1 MIRVTDYKLQKS
13 GPIPRIVVREQ
24 LVCPDCGSEL
34 IYRDCVKRM
43 IRDADGRSSM
53 AVGPKIPV

>member
-24 LVCPDCGSEL
+24 LVCPGCGAEL
-34 IYRDCVKRM
+34 VYRDYVKRM
-43 IRDADGRSSM
+43 IRDEDGRSSM
-53 AVGPKIPV
+53 DAGASVSV